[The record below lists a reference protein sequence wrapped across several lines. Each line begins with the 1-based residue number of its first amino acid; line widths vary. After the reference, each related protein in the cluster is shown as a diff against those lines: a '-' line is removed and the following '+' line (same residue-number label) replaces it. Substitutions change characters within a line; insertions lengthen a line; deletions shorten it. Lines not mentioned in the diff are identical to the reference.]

1 MFATMNES
9 SMEAKTKHSISE
21 QKAFD
26 SDIEWSF
33 DYTQD
38 FIERKN
44 WDKQTLEIQFMDGHT
59 KLQKGAKVWT
69 KSVEGVIMETEYLA
83 FDPPSKIAVRMLNR
97 SSIFKEFVGSWNYIP
112 MNTRQTILK
121 ITYDFSLRFPYN
133 LLKLLVFQRIQRNMV
148 KKLDFL
154 ASYLNENEPKDTHE
168 S

>member
-1 MFATMNES
+1 
-9 SMEAKTKHSISE
+9 MEARTKHRIST

-26 SDIEWSF
+26 RDIEWLF

-83 FDPPSKIAVRMLNR
+83 FDPPTKISVRMLNR
-97 SSIFKEFVGSWNYIP
+97 SSIFKEFIGSWDYIS
-112 MNTRQTILK
+112 MNHLQTKLK

-133 LLKLLVFQRIQRNMV
+133 LLKPFVFQRIQQNMA

-154 ASYLNENEPKDTHE
+154 TAYLNENEPKDTHE